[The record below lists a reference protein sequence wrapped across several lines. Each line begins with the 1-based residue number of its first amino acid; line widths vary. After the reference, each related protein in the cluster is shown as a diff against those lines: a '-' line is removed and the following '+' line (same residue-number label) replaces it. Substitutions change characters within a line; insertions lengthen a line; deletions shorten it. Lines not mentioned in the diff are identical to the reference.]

1 MITNEGSSCL
11 ISGFP
16 QVLFASGGATV
27 SEAARDGE
35 DPGNVYTIPEGGR
48 VGVTLTAESVDGVDG
63 CTAAEPRMMIVSTD
77 LESFSPA
84 DIVF

>member
-1 MITNEGSSCL
+1 MSRCSSCVGAAQ
-11 ISGFP
+11 S
-16 QVLFASGGATV
+16 ASTNRGNQAP
-27 SEAARDGE
+27 DGE

-77 LESFSPA
+77 LESLSPA

>member
-1 MITNEGSSCL
+1 MSRCSSCVGAAQ
-11 ISGFP
+11 S
-16 QVLFASGGATV
+16 ASTDRGNQAP
-27 SEAARDGE
+27 DGE

>member
-1 MITNEGSSCL
+1 MSRRSSCVGVAQ
-11 ISGFP
+11 S
-16 QVLFASGGATV
+16 ASTDRGNQAP
-27 SEAARDGE
+27 DGE
-35 DPGNVYTIPEGGR
+35 DPGNVYTIPESGR